1 MRMAELSGRS
11 GVPTATIKYYLREGL
26 LPRGRRV
33 NATQAEYGEEHVR
46 RLRLVRALIQV
57 GRMPVTAAREVLDAV
72 DDASLS
78 QHERLGTAA
87 WALPRPVPP
96 GQAGTGAGD
105 TGDADEAGDAASARH
120 EVAALLDRLGW
131 QEAGPDSPPGQALTA
146 AVAALTRLGYPC
158 DAAHLTLFARA
169 AERMA
174 AAELDLLESFPDQAA
189 QVEASVALTVLYE
202 PVLLSLRRLAHV
214 EESARR
220 FRAEEE

>member
-1 MRMAELSGRS
+1 MRMAELSERS

-26 LPRGRRV
+26 LPRGHRV
-33 NATQAEYGEEHVR
+33 NATQAEYGEDHVR

-57 GRMPVTAAREVLDAV
+57 GRMPVTTAREVLAAV

-96 GQAGTGAGD
+96 RQADTGAGD
-105 TGDADEAGDAASARH
+105 AGDAADAAAARR
-120 EVAALLDRLGW
+120 EVTALLDGLGW
-131 QEAGPDSPPGQALTA
+131 QQAGPDSPPGQALTE

-158 DAAHLTLFARA
+158 TATHLALFARA
-169 AERMA
+169 AERTA
-174 AAELDLLESFPDQAA
+174 GAELDLLESFPDQEA

-220 FRAEEE
+220 FGTEG